1 MRVPGIMLA
10 LLIILTG
17 YTLSFADDIQPK
29 GLKAVAGN
37 NVVYL
42 SWFKPDKKVQGYWV
56 YRAIQDGEYQ
66 KINTILLK
74 KNFYKDTAVVNGQ
87 LYWYT
92 VTAVDVEENENAQ
105 SENISVTPYIRKG
118 SISGY

>member
-17 YTLSFADDIQPK
+17 YTLSFADDTQPK

-42 SWFKPDKKVQGYWV
+42 SWSKPDKAVQGYWV
-56 YRAIQDGEYQ
+56 YRAIPDGEYQ
-66 KINTILLK
+66 KISTILLN
-74 KNFYKDTAVVNGQ
+74 KNFYKDTAVANGQ

-92 VTAVDVEENENAQ
+92 VTAVDVEDNENAQ
-105 SENISVTPYIRKG
+105 SENVSATPYIRKG

>member
-1 MRVPGIMLA
+1 MRITAITLCILI
-10 LLIILTG
+10 LLG
-17 YTLSFADDIQPK
+17 SSSVYAGNIQPK

-42 SWFKPDKKVQGYWV
+42 SWSKADKKVKGYWV
-56 YRAIQDGEYQ
+56 YRAIPDGEYQ
-66 KINTILLK
+66 KISTILLN
-74 KNFYKDTAVVNGQ
+74 KNFYKDTAVANGQ

-92 VTAVDVEENENAQ
+92 VTAVDVEDNENAQ
-105 SENISVTPYIRKG
+105 SENVSATPYIRKG